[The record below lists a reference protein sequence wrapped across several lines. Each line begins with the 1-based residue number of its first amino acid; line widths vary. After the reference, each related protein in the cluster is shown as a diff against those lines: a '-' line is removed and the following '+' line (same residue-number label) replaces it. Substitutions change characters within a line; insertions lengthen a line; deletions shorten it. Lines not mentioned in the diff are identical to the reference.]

1 MNKKKTIIISLIT
14 VVCVIIGI
22 ISFVLIKNNNK
33 NNTPSNNENS
43 NIQDNQTN
51 ENNNTT
57 DKEMNENIIEE
68 EIILKRPEEIENQE
82 LKDFIQSDEGK
93 KIQKEFSKIV
103 MEIKDKKTYVN
114 LQKDQNGGYIGT
126 KKDLIKMGYDLS
138 FLDESCKDDDI
149 IVRYNMDKDGKLLNQ
164 QVPITFKMMCK

>member
-22 ISFVLIKNNNK
+22 ISFVLIKNNNE
-33 NNTPSNNENS
+33 NNTPSNNEIN
-43 NIQDNQTN
+43 NN
-51 ENNNTT
+51 ENNDTT

-138 FLDESCKDDDI
+138 FLDENCKDDDI